1 MDKVRIL
8 CIAPYEGMLTMAA
21 QQAAALPEVSFT
33 GFVGDLQP
41 GADIAK
47 GFGPEDFD
55 VVLSRGGTAELIREQ
70 TLFPVIDIEPSV
82 SDILRTISLAQSSN
96 NRYAIVGFPAVTKN
110 AEVLCTILRYQID
123 ICTIH
128 NVDEA
133 REAVKALAAAHFPMV
148 LCDRVTSAICQ
159 EIGIPALLISSGS
172 ESVREALLSAI
183 RFHHSER
190 YLTGRLALSQA
201 LLVISRDALAAFDE
215 RGDCVYKHIPED
227 MPPGLEERMR
237 EAARRANPQGQRV
250 AMSVEGRQF
259 IARCVTLETI
269 EGKFRAVTVS
279 AHSARPSL
287 EKFGIVYRNR
297 DEALDLYFN
306 SFYGVTQPS
315 FDRLYQHY
323 TMNSTPLMIIGE
335 FGTGKEQLARI
346 LYCHGRYQDAPMCS
360 INCSL
365 LKGKGW
371 EHLTGGVN
379 SPILETG
386 ITLQL
391 EHIEA
396 LSEAQFNELFLTL
409 RNNHFAR
416 NNQLIFTLST
426 SVGQDN
432 PQKQT
437 REQLLM
443 SWFDCAV
450 LHLPPLRDHKQDIP
464 YLASLYIG
472 QLNTVNATE
481 CMGFEPPA
489 LELLAQYDWPGNYDQ
504 FKRILRELVLLKTTP
519 YIARDSV
526 QSLLDN
532 ERLLFP
538 EYHAPEADV
547 FKGRTLAEIE
557 TLAVERALRETGGNQ
572 AAAARLLGIGRSSL
586 WRMMTRRKG
595 NA

>member
-1 MDKVRIL
+1 MDKVRVL

-21 QQAAALPEVSFT
+21 QQADTLPEVAFT

-47 GFGPEDFD
+47 GYQPEDFD

-82 SDILRTISLAQSSN
+82 SDILRTISLARSSN

-110 AEVLCTILRYQID
+110 AEVLCAILRYQID
-123 ICTIH
+123 IYTIH

-133 REAVKALAAAHFPMV
+133 REAVKSLAESRFSMV
-148 LCDRVTSAICQ
+148 LCDQITSAICQ

-172 ESVREALLSAI
+172 ESVREALLTAI
-183 RFHHSER
+183 RFYRSQR
-190 YLTGRLALSQA
+190 YLSSRLALSQA
-201 LLVISRDALAAFDE
+201 LLGISRDALAAYDE
-215 RGDCVYKHIPED
+215 RGGCAYSHIPED
-227 MPPGLEERMR
+227 MPPGMAERMR
-237 EAARRANPQGQRV
+237 EAALRSNSQGQRV
-250 AMSVEGRQF
+250 SMNVEGKQF
-259 IARCVTLETI
+259 IARCGTLETD
-269 EGKFRAVTVS
+269 EGRFRAITVS

-287 EKFGIVYRNR
+287 ERFGIVYRNR

-323 TMNSTPLMIIGE
+323 TMNNTPLMIIGE

-346 LYCHGRYQDAPMCS
+346 LYCHGRYQSAPMCS

-365 LKGKGW
+365 LKSRGW
-371 EHLTGGVN
+371 EYLTGGVN
-379 SPILETG
+379 SPLLETG
-386 ITLQL
+386 ITMQL

-396 LSEAQFNELFLTL
+396 LTDAQFNELFMTL
-409 RNNHFAR
+409 RNSHFAR

-426 SVGQDN
+426 STGQDN

-437 REQLLM
+437 REQLLL
-443 SWFDCAV
+443 SWFNCAV

-481 CMGFEPPA
+481 CLGFEPPA
-489 LELLAQYDWPGNYDQ
+489 MELLAQYDWPGNYDQ

-519 YIARDSV
+519 YINRDSV

-538 EYHAPEADV
+538 EQSASEENV
-547 FKGRTLAEIE
+547 FKGRTLAEIQA
-557 TLAVERALRETGGNQ
+557 LAVANAMRETGGNQ

-586 WRMMTRRKG
+586 WRMLTQHK
-595 NA
+595 ADE